1 MQTRNSIVTGLLAL
15 AAIAVILAVVGA
27 GKASA
32 AISTISPANL
42 FQISGTQITP
52 IYPTWSFNIP
62 LSLPNNFR
70 AASSTSPGGSLST
83 SSAPI
88 YFQVAAINR
97 TGTTT
102 PSTEIATTTKTG
114 SSRIHFS
121 WTPVP
126 GATGYAVYYST
137 TTPGGENAYQLAT
150 TTNQYDLTS
159 TSSPLYGR
167 PPAFPSA
174 FAAQLSN
181 GTSSIS
187 ANGFNLTPFATTT
200 VPIGGGAL
208 AAGGC
213 TTATSTLAYG
223 NTVSSSTVFMT
234 TPQKYPGSGVVAS
247 SYALSTTQVVT
258 QVCTLTASTPIST
271 PYNLRAF

>member
-208 AAGGC
+208 CGRRMHDRDLNTCLWQYRFLIDGIHDNAAEISRQWSGGEQLR
-213 TTATSTLAYG
+213 TQHHAGRNTSL
-223 NTVSSSTVFMT
+223 
-234 TPQKYPGSGVVAS
+234 
-247 SYALSTTQVVT
+247 YAHRQH
-258 QVCTLTASTPIST
+258 AHFNPI
-271 PYNLRAF
+271 